1 MKYVLYIDYFSGRAS
16 KPYVYRPLNA
26 ENLAAAIL
34 EADALY
40 DPRNM
45 YLVRIMVK
53 DGAVE
58 HPERG
63 VSAQR
68 YTSRYEKRSY
78 NWRGYE
84 GTSHTVKQIKTRSDA
99 WFE

>member
-1 MKYVLYIDYFSGRAS
+1 MKYVLYIDYLSGKAS
-16 KPYVYRPLNA
+16 KPYAYRALNA
-26 ENLAAAIL
+26 KNLGEAIL
-34 EADALY
+34 EADMWY
-40 DPRNM
+40 DPRNV

-68 YTSRYEKRSY
+68 YTSRYEKRSF
-78 NWRGYE
+78 NWRVYDE
-84 GTSHTVKQIKTRSDA
+84 TVHTVKQVKMRHNA

>member
-1 MKYVLYIDYFSGRAS
+1 MKYVLYIDYRTGRAS

-26 ENLAAAIL
+26 ENLGEAII
-34 EADALY
+34 EADAWY
-40 DPRNM
+40 DPQNM

-68 YTSRYEKRSY
+68 YTSRYEKRSS
-78 NWRGYE
+78 NWRVYDE
-84 GTSHTVKQIKTRSDA
+84 NVHTVKQIKTRYAA

>member
-1 MKYVLYIDYFSGRAS
+1 MKYVLYIDYLSGNEYEYRA
-16 KPYVYRPLNA
+16 LNA
-26 ENLAAAIL
+26 KNLGEAIL
-34 EADALY
+34 EADKWY

-45 YLVRIMVK
+45 YLVRIMIK
-53 DGAVE
+53 DGDVE

-68 YTSRYEKRSY
+68 YTSRYEKRSC
-78 NWRGYE
+78 NWRVYDE
-84 GTSHTVKQIKTRSDA
+84 TVHTVKQVKTRHNA

>member
-1 MKYVLYIDYFSGRAS
+1 MKYVLYIDYLSGKEYAYRA
-16 KPYVYRPLNA
+16 LNA
-26 ENLAAAIL
+26 KNLGEAIL
-34 EADALY
+34 EADMWY
-40 DPRNM
+40 DPKNM

-63 VSAQR
+63 VSVQL
-68 YTSRYEKRSY
+68 YTSRYEKRSF
-78 NWRGYE
+78 NWRAYDE
-84 GTSHTVKQIKTRSDA
+84 TVHTVKQVKTLHNA